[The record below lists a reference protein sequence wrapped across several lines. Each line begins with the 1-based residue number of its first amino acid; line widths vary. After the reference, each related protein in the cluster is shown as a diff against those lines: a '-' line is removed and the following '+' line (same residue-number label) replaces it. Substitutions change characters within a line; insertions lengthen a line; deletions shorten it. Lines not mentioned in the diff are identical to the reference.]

1 MELSYPAARAVAPIL
16 YKYFSEC
23 LDRARDRGALELAP
37 RPDECTIERIINAG
51 FWASLRREEGRSP
64 RISLAFL
71 APEHAETPLLFSRP
85 LGLDP
90 ATLTKLAP
98 AVERPS
104 IHLGVW
110 HRDGEL
116 YVWGTTR
123 TIPNSCFVLE
133 VVEPGL
139 LVVKRRRGHEGAKY
153 ANVAVLQGDQIK
165 MIDQA
170 GPEVAFELPA
180 IASFLDFESRSSWTD
195 PYNVIVQLAISMRA
209 HGKGGSLLIVPHG
222 SEQWRESIIRPIAYD
237 VEPPFSE
244 VRELLEDSPDQS
256 SFAWREAFQKA
267 TDMVA
272 GLTAVDGATVISDR
286 YDLLAFGAKITRRPE
301 CALVEQV
308 ALSEPVVGSSVILM
322 DPSAIGGTRHLSA
335 AQFVHD
341 QRDCYALIASQDGRF
356 TAFAWP
362 PGDPY
367 VRAHRVDT
375 LLI

>member
-1 MELSYPAARAVAPIL
+1 MELTYPAARAVAPTL
-16 YKYFSEC
+16 KAHFAEC
-23 LDRARDRGALELAP
+23 LANARGRGASKLAP
-37 RPDECTIERIINAG
+37 EPDESTIELMITAG

-64 RISLAFL
+64 RISLAYL
-71 APEHAETPLLFSRP
+71 APEDAESPLLFARR
-85 LGLDP
+85 LALEP

-110 HRDGEL
+110 HEGGEL
-116 YVWGTTR
+116 YLWGTSR

-153 ANVAVLQGDQIK
+153 ANVAVLQGEQIK
-165 MIDQA
+165 VIEPA
-170 GPEVAFELPA
+170 GPQVAVELPA
-180 IASFLDFESRSSWTD
+180 IASFLGFDSRRSWTD
-195 PYNVIVQLAISMRA
+195 PYNVIVQLAVSMRS

-222 SEQWRESIIRPIAYD
+222 SDEWRESIIRPIAYA
-237 VEPPFSE
+237 VAPAFGEI
-244 VRELLEDSPDQS
+244 RELTDNTPDQS
-256 SFAWREAFQKA
+256 SLEWREGLQRA
-267 TDMVA
+267 TEMVA

-286 YDLLAFGAKITRRPE
+286 YDLLAFGAKITRRPRS
-301 CALVEQV
+301 ALVEQV
-308 ALSEPVVGSSVILM
+308 AVSEPVLGSTLILK
-322 DPSAIGGTRHLSA
+322 DPSEIGGTRHLSA

-341 QRDCYALIASQDGRF
+341 QRDCLALIASQDGRF

-362 PGDPY
+362 LGEAY
-367 VRAHRVDT
+367 VRAHRVDS